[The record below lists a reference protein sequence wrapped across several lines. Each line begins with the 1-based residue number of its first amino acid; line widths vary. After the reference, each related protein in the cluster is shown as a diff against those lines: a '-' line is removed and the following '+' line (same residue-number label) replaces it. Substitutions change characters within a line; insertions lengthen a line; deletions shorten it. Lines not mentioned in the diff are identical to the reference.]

1 LFLSTSK
8 GEKECFGGKLPRAIG
23 GIVQTKQ
30 SKSSSV
36 ELAGVGLLH
45 TIPAKSNDKRLFSMG
60 IVASAIRF
68 AQFVGRLLFSAAHAA
83 HRNRFSDW
91 K

>member
-1 LFLSTSK
+1 VKKNVSAENCPARLAGSLR
-8 GEKECFGGKLPRAIG
+8 P
-23 GIVQTKQ
+23 KQ